1 MDTQTLSV
9 PVQHYAMF
17 FIIIIA
23 NFYIY
28 RILNHFY
35 SFIYIFC
42 VLFIFYLYKIGI
54 FLLLYL

>member
-17 FIIIIA
+17 FRIIIA

-35 SFIYIFC
+35 SFIYIF
-42 VLFIFYLYKIGI
+42 VYYLYFIYIK
-54 FLLLYL
+54 